1 MPSSETKANKDK
13 KSKLQKNRNS
23 REKIKATFFDK
34 RSVPC
39 VTPYI
44 YRMPRGIFKGQFK
57 I

>member
-13 KSKLQKNRNS
+13 KFTIQKNRNS
-23 REKIKATFFDK
+23 GGKIKATFFDK
-34 RSVPC
+34 RSVLYM
-39 VTPYI
+39 TPYM